1 MALTPFGKAVRKA
14 RLDAD
19 VTLSEMAAALGVTP
33 AFLSALE
40 TGRKKIPGD
49 IVGKAE
55 TYFAGLGIR
64 IEPLQPLA
72 DVSNA
77 TVSLEGLAPDHQMMV
92 AGFARAS
99 MSDVDPDDLE
109 QLKSLLKKIGG
120 K

>member
-19 VTLSEMAAALGVTP
+19 VTLSDMAATLGYTA

-40 TGRKKIPGD
+40 TGRKRIP
-49 IVGKAE
+49 AE
-55 TYFAGLGIR
+55 VVTKVEQYFAARGIQL
-64 IEPLQPLA
+64 EPLQPLA
-72 DVSNA
+72 DVSNE
-77 TVSLEGLAPDHQMMV
+77 TVSLEGLTPDHQMMV

-99 MSDVDPDDLE
+99 MRNVDPDDLE

>member
-19 VTLSEMAAALGVTP
+19 VTLSEMASALSVTS

-40 TGRKKIPGD
+40 TGRKKVPPQM
-49 IVGKAE
+49 AE
-55 TYFAGLGIR
+55 KVEAYFAKHSVR
-64 IEPLQPLA
+64 IEKLQPLA
-72 DVSNA
+72 DVSNE
-77 TVSLEGLAPDHQMMV
+77 TVSLEGLNPEHQMMV

-99 MSDVDPDDLE
+99 WDSVDSNDLDN
-109 QLKSLLKKIGG
+109 LKQLLKKIGG

>member
-19 VTLSEMAAALGVTP
+19 ATLSEMAAALNVTS

-40 TGRKKIPGD
+40 TGRKKIPPD
-49 IVGKAE
+49 MAE
-55 TYFAGLGIR
+55 KVEAYFARRGVH
-64 IEPLQPLA
+64 IEKLQPLA
-72 DVSNA
+72 DVSNE
-77 TVSLEGLAPDHQMMV
+77 TVSLEGLNPEHQMMV

-99 MSDVDPDDLE
+99 WDRADPTDLDN
-109 QLKSLLKKIGG
+109 LKQLLKKIGG

>member
-19 VTLSEMAAALGVTP
+19 VTLSEMATTLGYTP
-33 AFLSALE
+33 AFMSALE
-40 TGRKKIPGD
+40 TGRKKIPAE
-49 IVGKAE
+49 IVAKTE
-55 TYFAGLGIR
+55 QYFAARSVRL
-64 IEPLQPLA
+64 ESLQPLA

-77 TVSLEGLAPDHQMMV
+77 TVSLDGLTPEHQMMV

-99 MSDVDPDDLE
+99 MRDVDPDDLE